1 MDGAGGGLELPWA
14 PGGQTAASRGGD
26 PFAEWRRLRAN
37 QGDRVS
43 LIRLYAMVAEP
54 RGLAAHEL
62 PLAERRALAE
72 RAMTVIFPGFQI
84 LPGSDRHREPVSVVP
99 YDPAWA
105 GAFRVWRDRLAGRLG
120 RTALRIEHVGSTS
133 VPGLAAKPVID
144 IQVSVASL
152 HDEDSYVPPCQAAGL
167 QLRSRDHEHRFFRPP
182 AGRPRDVHVHV
193 CAAGSSWE
201 RGHLLFRDFLR
212 ADRAGQD
219 AYAAMKLQTASRW
232 RDDRVGYTEAKN
244 DLILDLLDQAERWAA
259 ARGWTV

>member
-1 MDGAGGGLELPWA
+1 MMIA
-14 PGGQTAASRGGD
+14 PAPKNTG
-26 PFAEWRRLRAN
+26 
-37 QGDRVS
+37 
-43 LIRLYAMVAEP
+43 
-54 RGLAAHEL
+54 RGLPPSADVAA
-62 PLAERRALAE
+62 PAI
-72 RAMTVIFPGFQI
+72 TTPS
-84 LPGSDRHREPVSVVP
+84 GSTARKST
-99 YDPAWA
+99 
-105 GAFRVWRDRLAGRLG
+105 

-133 VPGLAAKPVID
+133 VPGLPAKPVID

-167 QLRSRDHEHRFFRPP
+167 QLRSRDDGHRFFRPP

-232 RDDRVGYTEAKN
+232 RDDRMGYTEAKN